1 MNQSVTETQCYHCG
15 EDCRD
20 ETIAFDEKAF
30 CCVGCKT
37 VYEILNVSDL
47 AQYYDLEKNPGTSQR
62 NRAAEH
68 QYAFLD
74 DETITA
80 KLLDF
85 REGATAKITLFIPA
99 IHCSSCIWLL
109 ENLARLH
116 AGILRSRVQFL
127 KKEVSITFDLDN
139 ISFRGLAELLSS
151 LGYAPEISLASTQHE
166 AATKPQKKSSSLAV
180 KAGVAGFCFGNA
192 MLLSLPEYL
201 DTKFAL
207 EANYRHFFGYINL
220 ALALPVFFYAAS
232 GYFTSAWKGVRHGHM
247 NLDVPIALGILA
259 LFGRSAYEILSQTGA
274 GYVDSLNGLVFFLLI
289 GQWYQSKTYQALSY
303 ERDYASYF
311 PVAVTKIENSQEI
324 TTPLHQL
331 EVGDRIILRN
341 QELIPADAI
350 LLQGEANIDYSFVT
364 GESDPVSKTSGDLL
378 YAGGRQLGSTL
389 TIEIHKPVANSYLT
403 QLWNQDVFQK
413 QEAISL
419 SNLANQVSRYF
430 TLAVL
435 LISTAT
441 ALYWYF
447 ADSSL
452 LINTVTSVL
461 IVACPC
467 ALALSIPFTY
477 GHTLRIFGKRGLY
490 LKNANVVEK
499 MAQVDQII
507 FDKTG
512 TITQAQT
519 QQLPFIGSPFS
530 PKEQAMLSSIVRNST
545 HPLSTAIYQWQ
556 PFLATPLAT
565 DAYEEKAGQGISAR
579 VSGHHWKIGS
589 AAWVTGQPQAD
600 TSATRVYVELDNQL
614 RGYFEFANQYR
625 PGFRQLMKKL
635 RPHYVTH
642 LLSGDQ
648 DRERKNLEGYFNEL
662 HFRQSP
668 MDKLNY
674 VQNLE
679 ANGHFPM
686 MIGDGL
692 NDAGALKQ
700 SHVGVA
706 VADNVYHF
714 SPACDAILSAEQLP
728 RMASFLRFSKASQRI
743 VKAAFLLSFLYNIVG
758 LSFAVSGLLTPLIA
772 AILMPLSS
780 VTVVGFITLVVY
792 AKARQLIQEPHP
804 VRNSAS

>member
-1 MNQSVTETQCYHCG
+1 MTQSLTDTQCFHCG
-15 EDCRD
+15 EDCQD
-20 ETIAFDEKAF
+20 DTITFDEKAF

-47 AQYYDLEKNPGTSQR
+47 AQYYDLEKAPGTSQR
-62 NRAAEH
+62 NRTDDDR
-68 QYAFLD
+68 YAYLE
-74 DETITA
+74 DESIYA

-85 REGATAKITLFIPA
+85 REGSTAKVTLFIPA

-109 ENLARLH
+109 ENLSRLH
-116 AGILRSRVQFL
+116 IGVLRSRVQFL
-127 KKEVSITFDLDN
+127 KKEVSITFNHDD
-139 ISFRGLAELLSS
+139 ISIRTLVELLNS
-151 LGYAPEISLASTQHE
+151 LGYTPEISLASTQDE
-166 AATKPQKKSSSLAV
+166 ANTKPQKKSSSLAI

-201 DTKFAL
+201 DTNFAL
-207 EANYRHFFGYINL
+207 EANYKHFFGYINL

-232 GYFTSAWKGVRHGHM
+232 GYFSSAWKGLRHGHM

-259 LFGRSAYEILSQTGA
+259 LFGRSAYEIISQTGA

-311 PVAVTKIENSQEI
+311 PVAVTKIIKTQEV

-331 EVGDRIILRN
+331 EVGDRILLRN

-350 LLQGEANIDYSFVT
+350 LVQGDANIDYSFVT
-364 GESDPVSKTSGDLL
+364 GESDPVTKTSGDLL

-389 TIEIHKPVANSYLT
+389 TVEIHKPVANSYLT
-403 QLWNQDVFQK
+403 QLWNQDVFHK
-413 QEAISL
+413 QEVASL

-441 ALYWYF
+441 AIYWYF
-447 ADSSL
+447 ADSSM

-499 MAQVDQII
+499 MAQIDHII

-512 TITQAQT
+512 TITQAQSK
-519 QQLPFIGSPFS
+519 QLPFVGASLSPD
-530 PKEQAMLSSIVRNST
+530 EQEMLSSIVRNST
-545 HPLSTAIYQWQ
+545 HPLSKAIYQSLPVVSKPRAVDFFQ
-556 PFLATPLAT
+556 
-565 DAYEEKAGQGISAR
+565 EEVGKGICAQL
-579 VSGHHWKIGS
+579 SGHIWKIGS
-589 AAWVTGQPQAD
+589 AAWVTGQPQLN
-600 TSATRVYVELDNQL
+600 TRATRVYVEVDGQI

-625 PGFRQLMKKL
+625 PGFRQLMQKL
-635 RPHYVTH
+635 RPAYVTH

-648 DRERKNLEGYFNEL
+648 DRERKNLEDCFDEL

-668 MDKLNY
+668 IDKLHY
-674 VQNLE
+674 VQQLE
-679 ANGHFPM
+679 KDGHFPM

-728 RMASFLRFSKASQRI
+728 KVDTFLRFSTYSQRI
-743 VKAAFLLSFLYNIVG
+743 VKTAFLLSFLYNIVG
-758 LSFAVSGLLTPLIA
+758 LSFAVSGFLTPLVA

-780 VTVVGFITLVVY
+780 VTVVGFITLTIY
-792 AKARQLIQEPHP
+792 AKAPKSI
-804 VRNSAS
+804 SASIPSA